1 MQNCRMTKF
10 TPTNVFYIINIVKL
24 DSKKYSF
31 IKKNDNNYLPVLSVV
46 LEQWRIIPELSVGK
60 IAITLIT
67 SHGQALS

>member
-60 IAITLIT
+60 IAITLI
-67 SHGQALS
+67 AY